1 MSGGDPVPEEEGSA
15 GAGIAAAVA
24 PHPPLTGYYR
34 SAEERP
40 AYVRALFDRTA
51 RHYDRINALMSL
63 GWGRRYRREM
73 LRSAGLRPGMAV
85 LDVAVGTGQVAGEA
99 RRLLAGR
106 GTVVGLDA
114 SEGMLARAR
123 NAGAADAL
131 VLGRA
136 DALPFADGSFDLVS
150 MGYALRHVADL
161 ALAFGEL
168 GRVLA
173 PGGTLLVLELTP
185 PRHRPGR
192 ALLRVYLGRV
202 LPLVSLLTTGSH
214 DARTL
219 MRYHWDTVEACV
231 PPETILAAMRGA
243 DLTHSR
249 CDVQFGFLRAYVGRK
264 TQRRRRDSDQVP
276 RADDGAMPDGDHGH
290 QKQGR

>member
-1 MSGGDPVPEEEGSA
+1 MSGSERPVREEELTGVA
-15 GAGIAAAVA
+15 GAA
-24 PHPPLTGYYR
+24 PHPPLMGYYR

-40 AYVRALFDRTA
+40 AYVRGLFDRTA

-73 LRSAGLRPGMAV
+73 LQSAGLRPGMAV
-85 LDVAVGTGQVAGEA
+85 LDVATGTGQVAREA

-106 GTVVGLDA
+106 GMVVGLDA

-123 NAGAADAL
+123 GTGAADAL

-150 MGYALRHVADL
+150 VGYALRHVADL
-161 ALAFGEL
+161 ALALREL
-168 GRVLA
+168 GRVLV
-173 PGGTLLVLELTP
+173 PGGTLLVLELSP

-192 ALLRVYLGRV
+192 ALLRLYLGHV
-202 LPLVSLLTTGSH
+202 LPLVSLLATGSG

-219 MRYHWDTVEACV
+219 MRYHWDTVQACV
-231 PPETILAAMRGA
+231 PPEAILAAMRGV
-243 DLTHSR
+243 DLAHPR
-249 CDVQFGFLRAYVGRK
+249 CDVQLGFLRAYVGRK
-264 TQRRRRDSDQVP
+264 APSRRRASGRAP
-276 RADDGAMPDGDHGH
+276 RAVDGATPDGDHGP

>member
-1 MSGGDPVPEEEGSA
+1 MTELTPEPGRGLGEDELPSYA
-15 GAGIAAAVA
+15 EALHAFHAAAA
-24 PHPPLTGYYR
+24 PELSALYASLPL
-34 SAEERP
+34 SP
-40 AYVRALFDRTA
+40 RT
-51 RHYDRINALMSL
+51 R
-63 GWGRRYRREM
+63 
-73 LRSAGLRPGMAV
+73 V
-85 LDVAVGTGQVAGEA
+85 LDVACGDGCHGMGMAEHAGQVI
-99 RRLLAGR
+99 
-106 GTVVGLDA
+106 GLDRSFA
-114 SEGMLARAR
+114 CLRAARAR
-123 NAGAADAL
+123 GLAALVQADA
-131 VLGRA
+131 A
-136 DALPFADGSFDLVS
+136 ALPFADGSFDLVS
-150 MGYALRHVADL
+150 MGYALRHMADL